1 LIESERKRFLAANRD
16 PILTE
21 ERSDD
26 WSFVAD
32 AAFRICGRGEPNM
45 ATLDSLHALIEM
57 ATGSRER
64 QATKATNGGGYPET
78 DRTQTTLKTLKKMVG
93 ARGFEPPTPSLPG
106 Q

>member
-1 LIESERKRFLAANRD
+1 
-16 PILTE
+16 
-21 ERSDD
+21 
-26 WSFVAD
+26 
-32 AAFRICGRGEPNM
+32 M